1 MFRQSPPYY
10 ACGLAVFMFLT
21 DGLYWTSAVK
31 YGFKVGPPELVGTM
45 TGVIS
50 SIQWIIGKGQYEC

>member
-1 MFRQSPPYY
+1 
-10 ACGLAVFMFLT
+10 MFLT